1 MENSP
6 PINPI
11 ERPALPVGISVAI
24 IAIIA
29 ATILFIVPRPETVTP
44 AGWRM
49 FTIFVCTVA
58 ALMLRPIAGGAAVL
72 IGVVASTLT
81 GAQTTAQALS
91 GYGSATVWLVLSA
104 FFISRAI
111 INCGLARRVALIF
124 VRTIGQTSLGLG
136 YALAGCDIVMASV
149 IPGNSARI
157 GGILLPIS
165 RTLSTIYE
173 SHPGKTASLLGTYLV
188 VTIYQGDMLACAM
201 YLTGQASNP
210 IAADLAFRTFGVSM
224 NWSQWL
230 WASFVPGLVAFAV
243 VPWFIYRICPP
254 GIRHT
259 PQAAE
264 MARNEIATMGPVSF
278 NEKKV
283 IAVFL
288 LVCGLWST
296 SSIHGLSVTTV
307 ALVGVTVLLATNA
320 LQFSDMVREH
330 IAWDVFVWYGGILR
344 MGEALNESGVTK
356 AFADGVSVIFAGW
369 EWPAMMALVVLLYF
383 YVHYLFA
390 SVTTHIL
397 SMYMPFVAVL
407 VAAGAPAPL
416 VAYSLAFY
424 ANLSA
429 SLTHYG
435 TTPGPILFAAGY
447 VDHGTW
453 WKVGLFVSFV
463 NLAIWTGVGVV
474 WWKIIGLW

>member
-1 MENSP
+1 
-6 PINPI
+6 
-11 ERPALPVGISVAI
+11 
-24 IAIIA
+24 
-29 ATILFIVPRPETVTP
+29 
-44 AGWRM
+44 M
-49 FTIFVCTVA
+49 FAIFVCTVV
-58 ALMLRPIAGGAAVL
+58 ALMLRPIPGGAAVL
-72 IGVVASTLT
+72 MGVVASILMQ
-81 GAQTTAQALS
+81 AQTPAQAMS

-111 INCGLARRVALIF
+111 INSGLARRLALVFI
-124 VRTIGQTSLGLG
+124 REIGQTSLGLG

-157 GGILLPIS
+157 GGILLPIA

-210 IAADLAFRTFGVSM
+210 IAADLAMRTFGVSM
-224 NWSQWL
+224 TWSNWL
-230 WASFVPGLVAFAV
+230 WAAFVPGLAAFLI
-243 VPWFIYRICPP
+243 VPWFIYRISPP

-259 PQAAE
+259 PQAAA
-264 MARNEIATMGPVSF
+264 MAVKELTAMGRLSF
-278 NEKKV
+278 NEWKV
-283 IAVFL
+283 IGVFV

-296 SSIHGLSVTTV
+296 SRLHGLNVTTV
-307 ALVGVTVLLATNA
+307 ALLGVSVLMATKA
-320 LQFSDMVREH
+320 LDFADVVREH
-330 IAWDVFVWYGGILR
+330 TAWDVFVWYGGIIR

-356 AFADGVSVIFAGW
+356 AFADGVSVLFTGW
-369 EWPAMMALVVLLYF
+369 QWPAMMAIVVLLYF

-390 SVTTHIL
+390 SVTTHLL
-397 SMYMPFVAVL
+397 SLYVPFVTIL
-407 VAAGAPAPL
+407 IAAGAPAAL
-416 VAYSLAFY
+416 VVFSLAFY

-447 VDHGTW
+447 VSHGTW
-453 WKVGLFVSFV
+453 WKIGLFVSFV
-463 NLAIWTGVGVV
+463 NLAVWTSLGLI
-474 WWKIIGLW
+474 WWKVIGLW

>member
-1 MENSP
+1 MQNQTTSP
-6 PINPI
+6 IDT
-11 ERPALPVGISVAI
+11 PAIKPGVSVAI
-24 IAIIA
+24 IAFIA
-29 ATILFIVPRPETVTP
+29 LVILFAIPRPETVTP
-44 AGWRM
+44 QGWRM
-49 FTIFVCTVA
+49 LAIFVCTVV

-72 IGVVASTLT
+72 IGVVASILT
-81 GAQTTAQALS
+81 QAQTPAQAMS
-91 GYGSATVWLVLSA
+91 GYGSTTVWLVLSA

-111 INCGLARRVALIF
+111 INSGLARRLALIF
-124 VRTIGQTSLGLG
+124 IRAIGQTSLGLG
-136 YALAGCDIVMASV
+136 YALAGCDVVMASV

-157 GGILLPIS
+157 GGILLPIA

-210 IAADLAFRTFGVSM
+210 IAADLAAKTFGVSM
-224 NWSQWL
+224 TWPEWL
-230 WASFVPGLVAFAV
+230 WAAFVPGLAAFV
-243 VPWFIYRICPP
+243 IVPWFIYQISPP

-259 PQAAE
+259 PQAAG
-264 MARNEIATMGPVSF
+264 MARKELLAMGPLNFS
-278 NEKKV
+278 EKKV

-288 LVCGLWST
+288 LVCGLWAT
-296 SSIHGLSVTTV
+296 SSLHSLNVTTV
-307 ALVGVTVLLATNA
+307 ALLGVSVLLATNA
-320 LQFSDMVREH
+320 LHFSDMVQEKT
-330 IAWDVFVWYGGILR
+330 AWDVFVWYGGIIR

-356 AFADGVSVIFAGW
+356 AFADGVSTLFTGW
-369 EWPAMMALVVLLYF
+369 QWPAMMAIVVILYF

-390 SVTTHIL
+390 SVTTHLL
-397 SMYMPFVAVL
+397 SLYVPFVTIL
-407 VAAGAPAPL
+407 IAAGAPAPL
-416 VAYSLAFY
+416 VAFSLAFY

-447 VDHGTW
+447 VAHGTW

-463 NLAIWTGVGVV
+463 NLAIWTAVGLV